1 MNCGAFLRVSSLN
14 NLDQGAR
21 KFFQK
26 TSDVDFSVLSTLR
39 LTDYRKVLAAVDTNA
54 ELAMTAF
61 CESAPPKF
69 ALVLPVRER
78 NFPAFIEALA
88 QTTPEKDRSFSIG
101 SDRKT
106 ANLSLVLG
114 EPFVVVARQIN
125 ELRRPRSGAG
135 RANSRQFEPS
145 RLAALTDEAAP
156 KPRRARPHFRN
167 DRQRLERLTAKVT
180 LLARSYRN
188 PDAVG
193 NHARQYGSR
202 RKHH

>member
-1 MNCGAFLRVSSLN
+1 MKILKLLLPTLLIIGIAFSNAASAQTEKKASDVEPLLKISKGLSKLINAPKTKTAPDPGDAEADAADDYSNAPLPFPVNCGAFLRVSSLN

-54 ELAMTAF
+54 ELAMIAF

-106 ANLSLVLG
+106 
-114 EPFVVVARQIN
+114 EI
-125 ELRRPRSGAG
+125 G
-135 RANSRQFEPS
+135 RA
-145 RLAALTDEAAP
+145 
-156 KPRRARPHFRN
+156 H
-167 DRQRLERLTAKVT
+167 V
-180 LLARSYRN
+180 
-188 PDAVG
+188 
-193 NHARQYGSR
+193 
-202 RKHH
+202 